1 MQGLMSG
8 KANEQEHFLAEAA
21 ILAWRLAPSLC
32 RDTSGTT
39 ADCLAAHSIWPSL
52 RLLGIL
58 GSIET
63 RASHYQN
70 AMRALAARTGVLRVL
85 ISGAADHAML
95 AYVIDACRGAGARC
109 EITVLD
115 LCETPLA
122 LSRWYA
128 ARVSFPVATTR
139 HDILTF
145 SPPHRFDAI
154 CTDSFIG
161 RFPATA
167 WPALFAKWRALLQPG
182 GVVITVNALRGTD
195 TPDIVTFSEEESRAL
210 GEGVL
215 AMAPAFRNALAV
227 GPLELAQRA
236 EAYARHHVTHA
247 VRSAEDIRSLFEGAG
262 FALDTMRIDS
272 PAGAAP
278 RNLRGPSVRGG
289 RQYLHIIARAL

>member
-1 MQGLMSG
+1 MSSN
-8 KANEQEHFLAEAA
+8 ANEQEHFLADAA

-32 RDTSGTT
+32 RGASGVATN
-39 ADCLAAHSIWPSL
+39 CFAAHSVWPSL

-70 AMRALAARTGVLRVL
+70 ALRALAARTGVLRVL

-95 AYVIDACRGAGARC
+95 AYVIDACRGAGVRC

-122 LSRWYA
+122 LNRWHA
-128 ARVSFPVATTR
+128 ARASFPVATTR
-139 HDILTF
+139 QDIMTF
-145 SPPHRFDAI
+145 TPPHRFDAI

-161 RFPATA
+161 RFPATV
-167 WPALFAKWRALLQPG
+167 WPDLFGKWHALLRPG
-182 GVVITVNALRGTD
+182 GSVITVNALRGTD
-195 TPDIVTFSEEESRAL
+195 TPDVVTFSEDESRAL
-210 GEGVL
+210 GKGVL
-215 AMAPAFRNALAV
+215 ATASAFKNVLAV
-227 GPLELAQRA
+227 DPLDLARRA
-236 EAYARHHVTHA
+236 EEYARHHVTYA
-247 VRSAEDIRSLFEGAG
+247 VRSAEGIRALFEGAG

-278 RNLRGPSVRGG
+278 RDLKGPSIRGG
-289 RQYLHIIARAL
+289 RQYLHIVARAL